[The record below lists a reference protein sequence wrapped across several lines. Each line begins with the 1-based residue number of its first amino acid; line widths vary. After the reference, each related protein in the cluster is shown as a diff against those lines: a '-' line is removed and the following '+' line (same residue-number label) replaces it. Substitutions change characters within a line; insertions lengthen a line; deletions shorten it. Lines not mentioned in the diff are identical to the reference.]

1 MTLTSARHDWEEGQ
15 RRFDAE
21 ALDAARG
28 EALYAQRDAV
38 VEELRR
44 RVGSTFTLAELAAA
58 YADSDQWVPEV
69 IEEDSRGGIVVDD
82 YRQMAGKIEEADEMD
97 PYECRAY
104 VEERFSR
111 ERMVEDYMD
120 AYRAAIDRAG

>member
-21 ALDAARG
+21 ALDAARA

-69 IEEDSRGGIVVDD
+69 IEERAPSRGWARTATVAGDAAFHAYSRQALD
-82 YRQMAGKIEEADEMD
+82 YA
-97 PYECRAY
+97 P
-104 VEERFSR
+104 
-111 ERMVEDYMD
+111 
-120 AYRAAIDRAG
+120 